1 MENSRLIG
9 AMSVVLSEPDIGL
22 ERQARA
28 RLRLHGAEARFISFG
43 SAADH
48 KSLQNTQMCCVYLQL
63 PRSRTFRGHTNI
75 VNSVC
80 VMDGNRLASGS
91 DDNTIK
97 IWDTTTTGACV

>member
-1 MENSRLIG
+1 MENRLIG
-9 AMSVVLSEPDIGL
+9 AMSVVVSQPYMGL

-28 RLRLHGAEARFISFG
+28 RLRLYGAEARFISFG

-63 PRSRTFRGHTNI
+63 PRSRTLQGHAGR
-75 VNSVC
+75 VRSVC
-80 VMDGNRLASGS
+80 MMDGNRLASGS
-91 DDNTIK
+91 DDRTIK